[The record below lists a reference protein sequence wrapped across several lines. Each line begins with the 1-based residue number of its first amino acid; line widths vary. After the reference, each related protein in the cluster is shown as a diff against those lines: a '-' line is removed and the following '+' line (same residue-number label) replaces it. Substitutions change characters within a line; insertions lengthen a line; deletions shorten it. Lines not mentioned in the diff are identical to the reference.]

1 MALQHASR
9 HDPPWLDLQAIEAWA
24 GGQRIVEDLS
34 LRLWVG
40 ESTAILGPN
49 GAGKSTLVKLISRC
63 LHPVVQPQSHL
74 RLFGEERINLWS
86 LRERLGV
93 VDTELQQRIPDAIP
107 CRELLLS
114 AFFGAIGLRRGL
126 DPSAEHIQQSAD
138 ALEQF
143 NLSDLATCRFGRLS
157 DGQKRSVLIARAM
170 VHQPQVLV
178 LDEPT
183 NALDLRAKHGLLA
196 QLRQLCRAGTTVILI
211 THQIDA
217 IIPEI
222 SRVVGMRQGG
232 VVVDGAPTEVLN
244 DRVLSELF
252 QTPLRVL
259 ESGGY
264 RQVLPA

>member
-1 MALQHASR
+1 MHLQHASHR
-9 HDPPWLDLQAIEAWA
+9 NAPWLDLQGIEAWA
-24 GGQRIVEDLS
+24 GGHRIVQDLS
-34 LRLWVG
+34 LRLWLG

-86 LRERLGV
+86 LREHLGV
-93 VDTELQQRIPDAIP
+93 VDSELQQRIPDAMT
-107 CRELLLS
+107 CRELMHS
-114 AFFGAIGLRRGL
+114 AFFGAIGLGHGHH
-126 DPSAEHIQQSAD
+126 PTPQQVQRSAD
-138 ALEQF
+138 VLKQF
-143 NLSDLATCRFGRLS
+143 SLSDLAAKRFGSLS
-157 DGQKRSVLIARAM
+157 DGQKRRVLIARAM

-183 NALDLRAKHGLLA
+183 NALDLQARHRLLD
-196 QLRQLCRAGTTVILI
+196 QLRELCRMGTTLILI

-222 SRVVGMRQGG
+222 TRVVGMRRGNI
-232 VVVDGAPTEVLN
+232 VVDGASAEVLS
-244 DRVLSELF
+244 DEVLSDLYD
-252 QTPLRVL
+252 TPLKVV
-259 ESGGY
+259 EGGGY

>member
-1 MALQHASR
+1 MPLQHASHR
-9 HDPPWLDLQAIEAWA
+9 NAPWLDLQGIEAWA
-24 GGQRIVEDLS
+24 GGHRIVQDLS
-34 LRLWVG
+34 LRLWLG

-86 LRERLGV
+86 LREHLGV
-93 VDTELQQRIPDAIP
+93 VDSELQQRIPNAMT
-107 CRELLLS
+107 CHELMHS
-114 AFFGAIGLRRGL
+114 AFFGAIGLGRGR
-126 DPSAEHIQQSAD
+126 HCTTQQIERSAD
-138 ALEQF
+138 VLEQF
-143 NLSDLATCRFGRLS
+143 NLSELAASRYGSLS
-157 DGQKRSVLIARAM
+157 DGQKRRMLIARAM

-183 NALDLRAKHGLLA
+183 NALDLRARHRLLN
-196 QLRQLCRAGTTVILI
+196 QLRELCRMGTTLILI

-222 SRVVGMRQGG
+222 TRVVGMRRGN
-232 VVVDGAPTEVLN
+232 VVVDGASAEVLT
-244 DRVLSELF
+244 DEVLSDLYD
-252 QTPLRVL
+252 TPLRVV
-259 ESGGY
+259 EGGGY

>member
-1 MALQHASR
+1 MALPHASR
-9 HDPPWLDLQAIEAWA
+9 QDPPWLELQAIEAWA

-34 LRLWVG
+34 LRLWIG

-49 GAGKSTLVKLISRC
+49 GAGKSTLVKLISRS

-93 VDTELQQRIPDAIP
+93 LDTELQQRIPNAMP
-107 CRELLLS
+107 CHELMLS

-126 DPSAEHIQQSAD
+126 HPTPQQIQQSAEV
-138 ALEQF
+138 LEQF
-143 NLSDLATCRFGRLS
+143 NLSDLGTCRFGSLS
-157 DGQKRSVLIARAM
+157 DGQKRRMLIARAM
-170 VHQPQVLV
+170 VHRPQVLV

-183 NALDLRAKHGLLA
+183 NALDLRARHGLLA
-196 QLRQLCRAGTTVILI
+196 QLRQLCRMGTTVIVI
-211 THQIDA
+211 THQIDS

-222 SRVVGMRQGG
+222 TRVVGMRQGG
-232 VVVDGAPTEVLN
+232 VVVDGAPVEVLN
-244 DRVLSELF
+244 DRVLSDLF
-252 QTPLRVL
+252 QTPLKVL
-259 ESGGY
+259 EAGGY